1 MLAVQLFIFSVFC
14 IHKELRQHFHSTIQT
29 VWPLIEKSNII
40 ITIIIMITIIIKAV
54 LQSSQ
59 VLAFLPPRCLLLFH
73 NRRETSRSCSRLIH
87 ARTVSPSSANSLDN
101 KQQNAASCL
110 CSLAQEAEEE
120 EDINQKCV
128 TTRNVKYARVSAC
141 SV

>member
-1 MLAVQLFIFSVFC
+1 
-14 IHKELRQHFHSTIQT
+14 
-29 VWPLIEKSNII
+29 
-40 ITIIIMITIIIKAV
+40 MITIIIKAV
-54 LQSSQ
+54 PQSSQ

-87 ARTVSPSSANSLDN
+87 AHTVSPSSANSLDNN

-110 CSLAQEAEEE
+110 CSLAQEAEEEEE